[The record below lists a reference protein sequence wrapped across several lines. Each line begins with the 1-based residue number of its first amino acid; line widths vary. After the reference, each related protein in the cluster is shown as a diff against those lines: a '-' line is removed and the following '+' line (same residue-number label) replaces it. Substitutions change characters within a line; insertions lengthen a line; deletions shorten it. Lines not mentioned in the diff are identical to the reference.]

1 MINKSVYM
9 NFLIALRALGFI
21 VVLIIVNACE
31 QKNNKNLIVKAITVN
46 NDMYGASD
54 YSIEVFSD
62 STYRIIDYSMVI
74 DTINL
79 TLIDPKKNPRQLE
92 REALHG
98 PLKIKENVLFFDAAC
113 KNFNRAVLRN
123 GYLDLYVDSNFVR
136 RLLIEQASIP
146 IPQYYN
152 KSRFSDYA
160 IFDGP
165 KDSISDQTYE
175 IKQNDLLF
183 IDSALTSQLVRL
195 KSSLGNQAYGK
206 QLNVYANADS
216 VWIIVY
222 LFPDKD
228 LDKDF
233 YYRPT
238 IYRSSISLRSA
249 FEGAYG
255 ELGINLTKRS
265 FSDLHF
271 EPASN

>member
-9 NFLIALRALGFI
+9 NFLIGLRALGFI
-21 VVLIIVNACE
+21 VVLIIVNACN

-62 STYRIIDYSMVI
+62 STYRIIDYSMAI

-98 PLKIKENVLFFDAAC
+98 PVKIKENVLFFDSAC

-206 QLNVYANADS
+206 QLNVYANTDS

-249 FEGAYG
+249 FERAYG